1 MAQPKKKPGRPKAPI
16 DWEEVGKYL
25 EAQCMGSEIA
35 GKLGIDEETLYNRCK
50 TDNNMGF
57 SEFSRIKKS
66 AGQSMLRASMY
77 ADAMSGDKTMKIW
90 LSKQYLGMKD
100 RHEQTIDPEGLKVNV
115 RVWKKGDDDEGK

>member
-1 MAQPKKKPGRPKAPI
+1 MARPKMNI
-16 DWEEVGKYL
+16 DLGEVDKYL
-25 EAQCMGSEIA
+25 QAQCLGTEIA
-35 GKLGIDEETLYNRCK
+35 GKLGIDPETFYNRCK
-50 TDNNMGF
+50 TDNGIGF
-57 SEFSRIKKS
+57 TEYSQTKRA

-115 RVWKKGDDDEGK
+115 RVWKKGDDE